1 MKTQAISMQTAS
13 NSAYYTRNNGPK
25 RNFNGGTT
33 VVAVPV
39 YPREDSFGVWAA
51 KNVITGAAFSAIWDI
66 GTNVVAKFSKNVEQI
81 PVKQM
86 FKNAPKVAGIFL
98 LMGGIFRLVN
108 NAIDR
113 N

>member
-13 NSAYYTRNNGPK
+13 GNLLSARSNSRN

-33 VVAVPV
+33 YVAVPV

-66 GTNVVAKFSKNVEQI
+66 GTNVVAKCNKNVEKI

-108 NAIDR
+108 NAIDK
-113 N
+113 

>member
-13 NSAYYTRNNGPK
+13 RSLLNTRNNAGS

-33 VVAVPV
+33 YVAVPV

-51 KNVITGAAFSAIWDI
+51 KNVVTGAAFSAVWDI
-66 GTNVVAKFSKNVEQI
+66 GTNVVAKFNKNIETI

-86 FKNAPKVAGIFL
+86 LKNAPKVAGIFL

-113 N
+113 